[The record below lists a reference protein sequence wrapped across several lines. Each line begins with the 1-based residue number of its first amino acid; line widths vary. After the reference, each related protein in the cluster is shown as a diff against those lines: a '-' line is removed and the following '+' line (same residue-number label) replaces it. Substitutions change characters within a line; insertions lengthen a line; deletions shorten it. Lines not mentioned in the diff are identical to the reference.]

1 MKMVHVTIF
10 TGCLEDSIKFYEDVV
25 GLKIQN
31 DFREF
36 GGNIVF
42 LAKDEGDTQVELI
55 DDPQK
60 AYKGSGI
67 SMGFHVDDVEAKREE
82 ILAKGLNPT
91 PMIAPNPHVKFFFV
105 EDPNGVT
112 VQFI

>member
-1 MKMVHVTIF
+1 MKMVHVTIY
-10 TGCLEDSIKFYEDVV
+10 TGCLEDSIKFYKDVV
-25 GLKIQN
+25 GLDIQN

-42 LAKDEGDTQVELI
+42 LAKDKGDTQVELI

-67 SMGFHVDDVEAKREE
+67 SMGFHVDDVVAYHKMLED
-82 ILAKGLNPT
+82 KGLSPS
-91 PMIAPNPHVKFFFV
+91 PIISPNPKTRFFFV
-105 EDPNGVT
+105 EDPNGFNI
-112 VQFI
+112 QFI